1 MTATPRPPEHIEP
14 STNPTTAIR
23 SILPALP
30 PAERRVAEGILAQP
44 ADIVF
49 LSISDLATRA
59 STSEATVV
67 RLCQRAGFA
76 GYPEMRLAMATQVGR
91 SAATRPARII
101 GTDIAPDDPLS
112 DIVAK
117 VGSSASAAISDT
129 VEQLDIQVLEQVT
142 AAIAAARRVEI
153 YGIGA
158 SGLVA
163 LDLEHKLR
171 RIGLPAAASV
181 DGHLALTSAAVL
193 TPDDLVIGLSHS
205 GETLD
210 VIDPLA
216 EARARGATAVAI
228 TNYPRSSLAKTGRP
242 RAHDRGPGVA
252 LPRRRHGQ
260 PRGATDGRR
269 LHLSGRR
276 TAQSRRCRARARS
289 HLGCPAHAAPWGRR
303 LMTERRDPCTRAAA
317 THPRPRGAYGRVTG
331 STR

>member
-1 MTATPRPPEHIEP
+1 MTTTPRPPEHIEP

-44 ADIVF
+44 AEIVF

-91 SAATRPARII
+91 SAATRPARIT

-117 VGSSASAAISDT
+117 VGSSDSAAISDT
-129 VEQLDIQVLEQVT
+129 VEQLDLHVLEQVT

-210 VIDPLA
+210 VIDPVA
-216 EARARGATAVAI
+216 QARARGATAVAI
-228 TNYPRSSLAKTGRP
+228 TNYPRSSLAKMADHVLTTAAQESLF
-242 RAHDRGPGVA
+242 RAGAMASRAAQLTVVDCIYLAVAQRDHEAVVLALDRTSAA
-252 LPRRRHGQ
+252 LRTRRRG
-260 PRGATDGRR
+260 GDA
-269 LHLSGRR
+269 
-276 TAQSRRCRARARS
+276 
-289 HLGCPAHAAPWGRR
+289 
-303 LMTERRDPCTRAAA
+303 
-317 THPRPRGAYGRVTG
+317 
-331 STR
+331 

>member
-1 MTATPRPPEHIEP
+1 MTATPRPAEHIEP

-117 VGSSASAAISDT
+117 VGLAASAAIGDT

-142 AAIAAARRVEI
+142 AGIAAARRVEI

-210 VIDPLA
+210 VIDPVA

-228 TNYPRSSLAKTGRP
+228 TNYPRSSLAKAADHVLTTAAQESLLRAGAMASRAAQLTVVDCIYLAVAQRNHEGR
-242 RAHDRGPGVA
+242 
-252 LPRRRHGQ
+252 
-260 PRGATDGRR
+260 
-269 LHLSGRR
+269 
-276 TAQSRRCRARARS
+276 RARARS
-289 HLGCPAHAAPWGRR
+289 HLRRPAHAAPWGRR
-303 LMTERRDPCTRAAA
+303 LMTAEVPMAE
-317 THPRPRGAYGRVTG
+317 
-331 STR
+331 

>member
-1 MTATPRPPEHIEP
+1 MAPARPAEDIEPGANPMTALRT
-14 STNPTTAIR
+14 
-23 SILPALP
+23 ILPSLP

-44 ADIVF
+44 GDVVF
-49 LSISDLATRA
+49 LSIGDLATRA

-76 GYPEMRLAMATQVGR
+76 GYPAMRLALATQVGR
-91 SAATRPARII
+91 SAANRSPSRIV
-101 GTDIAPDDPLS
+101 GTDIAADDPLT

-117 VGSSASAAISDT
+117 VGHADGTAISDT
-129 VEQLDIQVLEQVT
+129 VEQLDVESLANVVEAV
-142 AAIAAARRVEI
+142 AAARRIEI

-193 TPDDLVIGLSHS
+193 TGEDLVFGLSHS

-210 VIDPLA
+210 VIDPVN
-216 EARARGATAVAI
+216 EARERGATAVAI
-228 TNYPRSSLAKTGRP
+228 TNYARSTLAEAADLVLTTAAQESLF
-242 RAHDRGPGVA
+242 RAGAMASRAAQLTVVDCIYLAVAQRDYEDIVLALDRTSSA
-252 LPRRRHGQ
+252 LRSRR
-260 PRGATDGRR
+260 
-269 LHLSGRR
+269 SGR
-276 TAQSRRCRARARS
+276 
-289 HLGCPAHAAPWGRR
+289 
-303 LMTERRDPCTRAAA
+303 
-317 THPRPRGAYGRVTG
+317 

>member
-1 MTATPRPPEHIEP
+1 MTATPRPAEHIEP
-14 STNPTTAIR
+14 GTNPMTAIR

-67 RLCQRAGFA
+67 RLCQRAGYA

-117 VGSSASAAISDT
+117 VGSSDRAAIRDT
-129 VEQLDIQVLEQVT
+129 VEQLDIHVLEQVT

-193 TPDDLVIGLSHS
+193 TPDDLVVGLSHS

-210 VIDPLA
+210 VIDPVT

-228 TNYPRSSLAKTGRP
+228 TNYPRSSLAKVADHVLTTAAQESLF
-242 RAHDRGPGVA
+242 RAGAMASRAAQLTVVDCIYLAVAQRDHEDVVLALDRTSAA
-252 LPRRRHGQ
+252 LRTRRRG
-260 PRGATDGRR
+260 GGT
-269 LHLSGRR
+269 
-276 TAQSRRCRARARS
+276 
-289 HLGCPAHAAPWGRR
+289 
-303 LMTERRDPCTRAAA
+303 
-317 THPRPRGAYGRVTG
+317 
-331 STR
+331 

>member
-1 MTATPRPPEHIEP
+1 MTTTPRPPEHIEP

-91 SAATRPARII
+91 SAAARPARII

-210 VIDPLA
+210 VIDPVA
-216 EARARGATAVAI
+216 EARARGASAVAI
-228 TNYPRSSLAKTGRP
+228 TNYPRSSLAKTADHVLTTAAQESLL
-242 RAHDRGPGVA
+242 RAGAMASRAAQLTVVDCIYLAVAQRDHEDVVLALDRTSAA
-252 LPRRRHGQ
+252 LRTRRR
-260 PRGATDGRR
+260 RG
-269 LHLSGRR
+269 
-276 TAQSRRCRARARS
+276 
-289 HLGCPAHAAPWGRR
+289 
-303 LMTERRDPCTRAAA
+303 
-317 THPRPRGAYGRVTG
+317 GA
-331 STR
+331 